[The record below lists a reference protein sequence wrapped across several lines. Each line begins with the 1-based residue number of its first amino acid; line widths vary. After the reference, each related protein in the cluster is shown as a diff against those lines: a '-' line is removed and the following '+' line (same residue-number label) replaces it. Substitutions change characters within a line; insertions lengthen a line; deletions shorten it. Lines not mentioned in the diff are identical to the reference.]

1 MRSAAAWARV
11 CRQSTS
17 WCAAPA
23 GQIRDGGRH
32 ALTGPVVLYESDE
45 KVGIIT
51 LNPPNKLNAI
61 SAQLQHALLDVFHK
75 AGRLFKAALRNAPR
89 SRCPCSC
96 NRAALPSR

>member
-1 MRSAAAWARV
+1 M
-11 CRQSTS
+11 TE
-17 WCAAPA
+17 
-23 GQIRDGGRH
+23 
-32 ALTGPVVLYESDE
+32 PVVLYEIED

-51 LNPPNKLNAI
+51 LNRPDKLNAI